1 MNDTYKRVAVV
12 AAACCMSVW
21 GTPVLVV
28 VVLGSQVTRAG
39 MKAATKQRAA
49 AAAYTKR
56 PVHGRLRE
64 KEKNKNRARARV
76 YFTRPPDVRQAI
88 PPPSPLAIYLN
99 TINEVPIILRYYT
112 I

>member
-64 KEKNKNRARARV
+64 KEKNKNRARARARIF
-76 YFTRPPDVRQAI
+76 YTPTGCTT
-88 PPPSPLAIYLN
+88 SN
-99 TINEVPIILRYYT
+99 TSSSSFSSRNILEYNK
-112 I
+112 